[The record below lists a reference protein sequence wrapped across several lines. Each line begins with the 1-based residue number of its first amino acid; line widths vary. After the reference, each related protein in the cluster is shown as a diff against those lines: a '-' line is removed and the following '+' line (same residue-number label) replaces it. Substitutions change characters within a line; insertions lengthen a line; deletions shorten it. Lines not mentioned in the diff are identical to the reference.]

1 MLEWTEN
8 KTVGLIVASLVGL
21 AVFSVKWVFGWFQR
35 IIDSK
40 DKTINDLQEQ
50 IESEREAFKV
60 LNEANSDII
69 DRQQARISTLEE
81 RA

>member
-50 IESEREAFKV
+50 IESEREA
-60 LNEANSDII
+60 NSDII